1 MVSAGGRAVVSAKK
15 MFEMSL
21 KTDKDFLTQRYV
33 VNSTEFVVGTV
44 FTEELSQHN
53 ECVDLPV

>member
-1 MVSAGGRAVVSAKK
+1 MS
-15 MFEMSL
+15 EMSL

-33 VNSTEFVVGTV
+33 VNSTDFVVGTV
-44 FTEELSQHN
+44 FTKDLSQHN